1 MLLLPATVTAAEATD
16 TRRLLLQALKAEAA
30 PVIAVDASN
39 LQHFDSSAL
48 AVLLECRRAAEG
60 WGKPFELR
68 RAPPKLA
75 ALARL
80 YGVEALFAAAGDAA
94 AVPVTGGPRATS

>member
-1 MLLLPATVTAAEATD
+1 MLLLPATVTANEAND
-16 TRRLLLQALKAEAA
+16 ARRLLTQAMKTGAEAA
-30 PVIAVDASN
+30 VVVDASN

-48 AVLLECRRAAEG
+48 AVLLECERAADA

-68 RAPPKLA
+68 NAPPKLV

-80 YGVEALFAAAGDAA
+80 YGVDSLLMSGAAPGAPATPT
-94 AVPVTGGPRATS
+94 PVA

>member
-1 MLLLPATVTAAEATD
+1 VLLLPATVTANEAND
-16 TRRLLLQALKAEAA
+16 TRRLLTQALKSGVDGA
-30 PVIAVDASN
+30 VVVDASN

-48 AVLLECRRAAEG
+48 AVLLECERAADA

-68 RAPPKLA
+68 NAPAKLL

-80 YGVEALFAAAGDAA
+80 YGVDALLMPSPATVAPAA
-94 AVPVTGGPRATS
+94 

>member
-1 MLLLPATVTAAEATD
+1 VLLLPATVTANEAQD
-16 TRRLLLQALKAEAA
+16 TRRLLAQALKGGVAEDR
-30 PVIAVDASN
+30 VIVDASN

-48 AVLLECRRAAEG
+48 AVLLECERAADA

-68 RAPPKLA
+68 NAPAKLL

-80 YGVEALFAAAGDAA
+80 YGVDVLLMPAVAA
-94 AVPVTGGPRATS
+94 P